1 MGEKD
6 NKITAYDEKRVSVV
20 SENAYILVEENN
32 LPIVEKA
39 FVTCNQSVAFA
50 DQKIKICVSAES
62 NNVTNGASGLRE
74 SDIALKPERFGLCY
88 VTEEQCEPE
97 IEGKK
102 WQACDQTHRING
114 EASVTM
120 NSYMVCLKGGII
132 APLTDGQRIEELM
145 EQYKDSFVIQDISKK
160 YLRFLMAYEA
170 MGDDWQYAHDPGDGT
185 ITIAFGVVLKDRDGT
200 IRNQDL
206 YDKWTKRKDIN
217 QPMTL
222 DEAADVTNNYLQQMI
237 MEIKET
243 AKKEGWNLN
252 QNRYDAILDM
262 TWNLGPR
269 ALGYKATELLA
280 TGDLNDEKVIAEL
293 QKEILETAHAELENQ
308 NKTGL
313 EDQWSKNLVE
323 RRLDLIRMA
332 QGGEDAYTK
341 NEIDS
346 QLWNDKAREL
356 LIGYGME
363 EKTID
368 KYTIQEVQDD

>member
-39 FVTCNQSVAFA
+39 FVTCNQSVTFA

-97 IEGKK
+97 IEGKR

-160 YLRFLMAYEA
+160 YLRFLEAYEC
-170 MGDDWQYAHDPGDGT
+170 MGDEWRYAQDPGDGT
-185 ITIAFGVVLKDRDGT
+185 ITIAFGVVLKDRDGK
-200 IRNQDL
+200 IYDQVL
-206 YDKWTKRKDIN
+206 YDEWTKRRAGS
-217 QPMTL
+217 PMTW
-222 DEAADVTNNYLQQMI
+222 DEAVEITKKQLQENI
-237 MEIKET
+237 NKIKET
-243 AKKEGWNLN
+243 AKKEGWNLD

-262 TWNLGPR
+262 TWNLGND

-293 QKEILETAHAELENQ
+293 QKEILETAHAELENK

-313 EDQWSKNLVE
+313 ENQWSKNLVE

-363 EKTID
+363 EKIID